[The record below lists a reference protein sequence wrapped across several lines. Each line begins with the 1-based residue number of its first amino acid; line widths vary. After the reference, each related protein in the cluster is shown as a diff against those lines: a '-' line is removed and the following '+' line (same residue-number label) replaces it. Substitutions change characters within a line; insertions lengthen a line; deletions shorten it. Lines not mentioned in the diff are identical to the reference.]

1 MFLFVNNI
9 KNCYNKG
16 EELGGI
22 IVSSYITEFVVKNK
36 RSLFFIIIFFIIN
49 IISSLPLP
57 YLSKI
62 IIDDI
67 IIPKNYE
74 ILYKVLLIFLI
85 IIIIII
91 IQVLGNY
98 ISNYLSIKLIQNYIY
113 SLKKILYNKIFNSKV
128 KFNNID
134 IGNSQTILTNDTSV
148 VAVYSYS
155 IFWSISTNIVL
166 LIAYSFIMF
175 AINNIL
181 FLINVI
187 LMPFVVYVYMKI
199 GAKIEEKTTELQLNK
214 DSTSTVI
221 YENLFNSREVKVNDI
236 FNFRKNKINTIFN
249 QNKQLSI
256 TQNKL
261 ILIMNTILSFVISIA
276 PIIIF
281 IVGITFIKNGK
292 ISIGELITFVSYQ
305 GLMFSPIQSL
315 MQSFSSYK
323 ILVVSYN
330 RLKYFLE
337 ETRDICKTQNQIEKN
352 NEIIINNFSV
362 KFPWGDSL
370 SVPKFSCREGDLVY
384 ISGNNGVGKSLFA
397 NILSGLTDDCLDLVG
412 KLTVPKKLS
421 LLTGESIIYTD
432 SLINN
437 VLLGEKY
444 DIDKLDK
451 IINMLNIKT
460 LIANK
465 EQIIMPVSL
474 SSGEKEKIIF
484 ARELYREPKFI
495 IADEA
500 FSSIDKKTRNNIIK
514 YCLERKIS
522 LIIISHYDEILI
534 NLREVKQYKIE
545 KENKN
550 IYVEE
555 V

>member
-16 EELGGI
+16 EKLGSVI
-22 IVSSYITEFVVKNK
+22 TNSYITKFVVKNK
-36 RSLFFIIIFFIIN
+36 RILFFIIIFFIIN

-67 IIPKNYE
+67 IVPKNYE
-74 ILYKVLLIFLI
+74 ILYKVLLIFL

-148 VAVYSYS
+148 VSIYSYS

-187 LMPFVVYVYMKI
+187 LMAFVVYVYMKI

-214 DSTSTVI
+214 ESTSTVI

-261 ILIMNTILSFVISIA
+261 ILIMNTI
-276 PIIIF
+276 
-281 IVGITFIKNGK
+281 
-292 ISIGELITFVSYQ
+292 
-305 GLMFSPIQSL
+305 
-315 MQSFSSYK
+315 
-323 ILVVSYN
+323 
-330 RLKYFLE
+330 
-337 ETRDICKTQNQIEKN
+337 
-352 NEIIINNFSV
+352 
-362 KFPWGDSL
+362 
-370 SVPKFSCREGDLVY
+370 
-384 ISGNNGVGKSLFA
+384 
-397 NILSGLTDDCLDLVG
+397 
-412 KLTVPKKLS
+412 
-421 LLTGESIIYTD
+421 
-432 SLINN
+432 
-437 VLLGEKY
+437 
-444 DIDKLDK
+444 
-451 IINMLNIKT
+451 
-460 LIANK
+460 
-465 EQIIMPVSL
+465 
-474 SSGEKEKIIF
+474 
-484 ARELYREPKFI
+484 
-495 IADEA
+495 
-500 FSSIDKKTRNNIIK
+500 
-514 YCLERKIS
+514 
-522 LIIISHYDEILI
+522 
-534 NLREVKQYKIE
+534 
-545 KENKN
+545 
-550 IYVEE
+550 
-555 V
+555 

>member
-22 IVSSYITEFVVKNK
+22 IVGSYITEFVVKNK

-74 ILYKVLLIFLI
+74 ILYKVLLIFL
-85 IIIIII
+85 IIII

-412 KLTVPKKLS
+412 KLTVPQKLS

>member
-85 IIIIII
+85 IIII
-91 IQVLGNY
+91 QVLGNY
-98 ISNYLSIKLIQNYIY
+98 ISNYLSIKLIQNYMY
-113 SLKKILYNKIFNSKV
+113 SLKKILYNKIFDSKV

-148 VAVYSYS
+148 VAIYSYS

-437 VLLGEKY
+437 ILLGEKY

-465 EQIIMPVSL
+465 DQIIMPVSL

>member
-1 MFLFVNNI
+1 MVLFVNNI

-16 EELGGI
+16 EESGGV
-22 IVSSYITEFVVKNK
+22 IVNSYITEFVVKNK

-85 IIIIII
+85 IIII
-91 IQVLGNY
+91 QVLGNY
-98 ISNYLSIKLIQNYIY
+98 ISNYLSIKLIQNYMY

-148 VAVYSYS
+148 VAIYSYS

-261 ILIMNTILSFVISIA
+261 IMNTILSFVISIA

-337 ETRDICKTQNQIEKN
+337 ETRDICTTQDQIEKN

-437 VLLGEKY
+437 ILLGEKY

>member
-16 EELGGI
+16 EESGGI

-36 RSLFFIIIFFIIN
+36 RILFFIIIFFIIN

-85 IIIIII
+85 IIII
-91 IQVLGNY
+91 QVVGNY

>member
-74 ILYKVLLIFLI
+74 ILYKVLLIFL
-85 IIIIII
+85 IIII

-337 ETRDICKTQNQIEKN
+337 ETRDICKVQNHIEKN
-352 NEIIINNFSV
+352 NEIIINNFNV

-370 SVPKFSCREGDLVY
+370 SVPKFSCREGDLIY

-397 NILSGLTDDCLDLVG
+397 NILSGLTDDCLDPVG
-412 KLTVPKKLS
+412 KLTVPQKLS

-437 VLLGEKY
+437 ILLGEKY

>member
-16 EELGGI
+16 EELGGV
-22 IVSSYITEFVVKNK
+22 IVSSYITEFIVKNK

-85 IIIIII
+85 IIII
-91 IQVLGNY
+91 QVLGNY
-98 ISNYLSIKLIQNYIY
+98 ISNYLSIKLIQNYMY
-113 SLKKILYNKIFNSKV
+113 SLKKILYNRIFNSKV

-148 VAVYSYS
+148 VAIYSYS

-256 TQNKL
+256 SQNKL

-397 NILSGLTDDCLDLVG
+397 NILSGLTDDCLDPVG
-412 KLTVPKKLS
+412 KLTVPQKLS

-437 VLLGEKY
+437 ILLGEKY

-465 EQIIMPVSL
+465 DQIIMPVSL

-484 ARELYREPKFI
+484 SRELYREPKFI

>member
-1 MFLFVNNI
+1 MVLFVNNI

-16 EELGGI
+16 EESGGV
-22 IVSSYITEFVVKNK
+22 IVNSYITEFVVKNK

-85 IIIIII
+85 IIII
-91 IQVLGNY
+91 QVLGNY

-148 VAVYSYS
+148 VAIYSYS

-337 ETRDICKTQNQIEKN
+337 ETRDICTTQDQIEKN

-437 VLLGEKY
+437 ILLGEKY

>member
-85 IIIIII
+85 IIII
-91 IQVLGNY
+91 QVLGNY
-98 ISNYLSIKLIQNYIY
+98 ISNYLSIKLMQNYIY

>member
-1 MFLFVNNI
+1 MFVNNI

-16 EELGGI
+16 EELGGVI
-22 IVSSYITEFVVKNK
+22 MSSYITEFVVKNK

-74 ILYKVLLIFLI
+74 ILYKVLLIFL
-85 IIIIII
+85 IIII

-281 IVGITFIKNGK
+281 IIGITFIKNGK

-397 NILSGLTDDCLDLVG
+397 NILSGLTDDCLNLVG
-412 KLTVPKKLS
+412 KLTVPQKLS

-437 VLLGEKY
+437 ILLGEKY

-465 EQIIMPVSL
+465 EQIIMPASL

-534 NLREVKQYKIE
+534 NLRGVKQYKIE

>member
-85 IIIIII
+85 IIII
-91 IQVLGNY
+91 QVLGNY
-98 ISNYLSIKLIQNYIY
+98 ISNYLSIKLIQNYMY

-337 ETRDICKTQNQIEKN
+337 ETRDICTTQDQIEKN

-437 VLLGEKY
+437 ILLGEKY

>member
-85 IIIIII
+85 IIII
-91 IQVLGNY
+91 QVLGNY

-148 VAVYSYS
+148 VAIYSYS

-315 MQSFSSYK
+315 MKSFSSYK

-534 NLREVKQYKIE
+534 NLRGVKQYKIE

-550 IYVEE
+550 IYVDE

>member
-16 EELGGI
+16 EELGGVI
-22 IVSSYITEFVVKNK
+22 MSSYITEFVVKNK

-74 ILYKVLLIFLI
+74 ILYKVLLIFL
-85 IIIIII
+85 IIII

-281 IVGITFIKNGK
+281 IIGITFIKNGK

-397 NILSGLTDDCLDLVG
+397 NILSGLTDDCLNLVG
-412 KLTVPKKLS
+412 KLTVPQKLS

-437 VLLGEKY
+437 ILLGEKY

-465 EQIIMPVSL
+465 EQIIMPASL

-534 NLREVKQYKIE
+534 NLRGVKQYKIE

-550 IYVEE
+550 IYVE
-555 V
+555 VV

>member
-1 MFLFVNNI
+1 MN
-9 KNCYNKG
+9 
-16 EELGGI
+16 
-22 IVSSYITEFVVKNK
+22 SYITEFVVKNK

-85 IIIIII
+85 IIII
-91 IQVLGNY
+91 QVLGNY
-98 ISNYLSIKLIQNYIY
+98 ISNYLSIKLIQNYMY
-113 SLKKILYNKIFNSKV
+113 SLKKILYNKIFDSKV

-148 VAVYSYS
+148 VAIYSYS

-412 KLTVPKKLS
+412 KLIVPKKLS

-432 SLINN
+432 SFINN
-437 VLLGEKY
+437 ILLGEKY

-460 LIANK
+460 LIDNK

-545 KENKN
+545 KEDKI
-550 IYVEE
+550 IYVKE

>member
-74 ILYKVLLIFLI
+74 ILYKVLLIFL
-85 IIIIII
+85 IIII

-337 ETRDICKTQNQIEKN
+337 ETIDICKTQNQIEKN

>member
-85 IIIIII
+85 IIII
-91 IQVLGNY
+91 QVLGNY

-134 IGNSQTILTNDTSV
+134 IGNFQTILTNDTSV

-337 ETRDICKTQNQIEKN
+337 ETRDICKVQNHIEKN
-352 NEIIINNFSV
+352 NEIIINNFNV

-370 SVPKFSCREGDLVY
+370 SVPKFSCREGDLIY

-397 NILSGLTDDCLDLVG
+397 NILSGLTDDCLDPVG
-412 KLTVPKKLS
+412 KLTVPQKLS

-437 VLLGEKY
+437 ILLGEKY

>member
-1 MFLFVNNI
+1 MVLFVNNI

-16 EELGGI
+16 EESGGV

-36 RSLFFIIIFFIIN
+36 RILFFIIIFFIIN

-74 ILYKVLLIFLI
+74 ILYKVLLIFL
-85 IIIIII
+85 IIII

-256 TQNKL
+256 IQNKL

>member
-85 IIIIII
+85 IIII
-91 IQVLGNY
+91 QVLGNY
-98 ISNYLSIKLIQNYIY
+98 ISNYLSIKLIQNYMY

-148 VAVYSYS
+148 VAIYSYS

-337 ETRDICKTQNQIEKN
+337 ETRDICTTQDQIEKN

>member
-22 IVSSYITEFVVKNK
+22 IVSSYITEFVMKNK

-74 ILYKVLLIFLI
+74 ILYKVLLIFL
-85 IIIIII
+85 IIII

-337 ETRDICKTQNQIEKN
+337 ETRDICTTQDQIEKN

-437 VLLGEKY
+437 ILLGEKY

>member
-16 EELGGI
+16 EELGGV
-22 IVSSYITEFVVKNK
+22 IVSSYITEFIVKNK

-85 IIIIII
+85 IIII
-91 IQVLGNY
+91 QVLGNY
-98 ISNYLSIKLIQNYIY
+98 ISNYLSIKLIQNYMY
-113 SLKKILYNKIFNSKV
+113 SLKKILYNRIFNSKV

-148 VAVYSYS
+148 VAIYSYS

-256 TQNKL
+256 SQNKL

-397 NILSGLTDDCLDLVG
+397 NILSGLTDDCLDPVG
-412 KLTVPKKLS
+412 KLTVPQKLS

-437 VLLGEKY
+437 ILLGEKY

-465 EQIIMPVSL
+465 DQIIMPVSL

>member
-1 MFLFVNNI
+1 
-9 KNCYNKG
+9 
-16 EELGGI
+16 
-22 IVSSYITEFVVKNK
+22 
-36 RSLFFIIIFFIIN
+36 
-49 IISSLPLP
+49 
-57 YLSKI
+57 
-62 IIDDI
+62 
-67 IIPKNYE
+67 
-74 ILYKVLLIFLI
+74 
-85 IIIIII
+85 
-91 IQVLGNY
+91 
-98 ISNYLSIKLIQNYIY
+98 
-113 SLKKILYNKIFNSKV
+113 
-128 KFNNID
+128 
-134 IGNSQTILTNDTSV
+134 
-148 VAVYSYS
+148 
-155 IFWSISTNIVL
+155 
-166 LIAYSFIMF
+166 
-175 AINNIL
+175 
-181 FLINVI
+181 
-187 LMPFVVYVYMKI
+187 
-199 GAKIEEKTTELQLNK
+199 
-214 DSTSTVI
+214 
-221 YENLFNSREVKVNDI
+221 
-236 FNFRKNKINTIFN
+236 
-249 QNKQLSI
+249 
-256 TQNKL
+256 
-261 ILIMNTILSFVISIA
+261 MNTILSFVISIA

-337 ETRDICKTQNQIEKN
+337 ESRDICKVQNHIEKN
-352 NEIIINNFSV
+352 NEIIINNFNV

-370 SVPKFSCREGDLVY
+370 SVPKFSCREGDLIY

-397 NILSGLTDDCLDLVG
+397 NILSGLTDDCLDPVG
-412 KLTVPKKLS
+412 KLTVPQKLS

-437 VLLGEKY
+437 ILLGEKY